1 MGDEEEGSYEF
12 GWKLWGRSQEGGLQ
26 NGLTDYETYPRAARR
41 GIFDVTYN
49 VGISVPLGSNT
60 KWKAF
65 LTAVKAR
72 KWEEA
77 AKECNKNR
85 LDRGDEQRTVWREGL
100 FQYAARIDRKKPAT

>member
-1 MGDEEEGSYEF
+1 M
-12 GWKLWGRSQEGGLQ
+12 
-26 NGLTDYETYPRAARR
+26 
-41 GIFDVTYN
+41 TYN